1 MFRKVML
8 SCLAALGLVACRA
21 SVRAG
26 PVHAGAG
33 VHSHHVYR

>member
-1 MFRKVML
+1 ML
-8 SCLAALGLVACRA
+8 RQVIIACVAVLGLAACRA

-33 VHSHHVYR
+33 VHSDHR

>member
-1 MFRKVML
+1 MFRKVIIP
-8 SCLAALGLVACRA
+8 CLVALGLVACRA

-33 VHSHHVYR
+33 VHSR